1 LSTVSRV
8 MAWRAWATMRSTSL
22 PSLEPVIT
30 MREIPEA
37 GIVSLEE
44 SSGICQRIIAFG
56 SSFVKEKLWFVDI
69 PIKLSYNIVHRFDHC
84 GMEHETA

>member
-1 LSTVSRV
+1 
-8 MAWRAWATMRSTSL
+8 
-22 PSLEPVIT
+22 

-37 GIVSLEE
+37 GIVSLERVLWHLPE
-44 SSGICQRIIAFG
+44 IIAFG

-84 GMEHETA
+84 GMEHETAKETM